1 MDGSAPDSSTPGLKA
16 ESAMEMRDYITMG
29 LEGLSDHK
37 IRSLLTMLGIILGV
51 ASVIAMLSIG
61 EGAKQEALAK
71 FEVLG
76 VNNIIIRE
84 KKLSDQELEE
94 ARAKFSAGLSMDD
107 ARAIREIVPTI
118 ERIAPQAELEVEAK
132 FEDKSAKS
140 TLVGA
145 TPEIFEILNYDF
157 SAGGSFSTEH
167 SERASRVCLLGGDI
181 ARSLFPSTEVLGHQV
196 KINDQWFEVAGV
208 IANRSLYTET
218 VGELAARNLNQ
229 DIYIPLSAFLMRF
242 DKEGNLASEID
253 QITVKVT
260 DSDDLVRSGAVIR
273 RILERR
279 HYNNKDF
286 DIVIPY
292 ELLKQEEKERRI
304 YNLVLGSI
312 AAISLLVGGIGIMN
326 IMLATVLERTR
337 EIGIRRALGAKR
349 KDIQIQFLLES
360 VGLSLIGG
368 LIGIALGIILSLI
381 VGNIGDFRS
390 IVSPFHVLLAF
401 IVSGGVGVASGT
413 VPARRAAS
421 IDPIEA
427 LRYE

>member
-1 MDGSAPDSSTPGLKA
+1 
-16 ESAMEMRDYITMG
+16 MELRDYLKMG
-29 LEGLSDHK
+29 LEGLSYHK

-61 EGAKQEALAK
+61 EGAKREALAK

-76 VNNIIIRE
+76 VNNIIVRE
-84 KKLSDQELEE
+84 KRLSDQELEE
-94 ARAKFSAGLSMDD
+94 ARAKFSAGLSLAD
-107 ARAIREIVPTI
+107 AGAIGEIVSTV

-132 FEDKSAKS
+132 FEDKSVKS
-140 TLVGA
+140 VLVGA
-145 TPEIFEILNYDF
+145 TPDLFRILNYDL
-157 SAGGSFSTEH
+157 SAGVALSREQCD
-167 SERASRVCLLGGDI
+167 RAAKVCLLGSEV
-181 ARSLFPSTEVLGHQV
+181 ARDLFPSVEPLGRQV
-196 KINDQWFEVAGV
+196 KINDQWFEVSGV
-208 IANRSLYTET
+208 IGNRSLYTET

-242 DKEGNLASEID
+242 DKEENLASEID
-253 QITVKVT
+253 QLTLKVA
-260 DSDDLVRSGAVIR
+260 DSDDLVETGAVIR

-279 HYNNKDF
+279 HHNNKDF
-286 DIVIPY
+286 DIVIPF

-304 YNLVLGSI
+304 YNIVLGSI

-326 IMLATVLERTR
+326 IMLASVLERTR

-349 KDIQIQFLLES
+349 HDIQIQFLLES
-360 VGLSLIGG
+360 VGLSLVGG
-368 LIGIALGIILSLI
+368 LIGIALGIILSVI
-381 VGNIGDFRS
+381 VGNIGDFSS
-390 IVSPFHVLLAF
+390 IVSPLHVLLAF
-401 IVSGGVGVASGT
+401 VVSGGVGVASGT